1 MLEKVCL
8 PVFVKFSTVALDYDL
23 LIKEIM
29 NTTVLV
35 VDLSKIE
42 NSVLVLI
49 FPFVSFVVLG
59 HNVRKKV
66 KCFRQFD
73 ITNACSIFLVR
84 FGLEVKKKKELFCTG
99 VLGGPSLRW
108 KIAPLYMSLV

>member
-84 FGLEVKKKKELFCTG
+84 FGLEVKKKELFCTG

-108 KIAPLYMSLV
+108 KIVPLYMSLV